1 MVDFYK
7 IRDYGVFSHN
17 GASVLPLP
25 QDLGNTVEKVAK
37 ICQEPEVF
45 KGCCKIM
52 SSGHGR
58 AFALMNPQQHGSLH
72 KVKPVNI
79 PKWVEK
85 RLLMPHPF
93 RATSDCPQLLTM
105 IYLMLE
111 EGCDFCQL
119 QIV

>member
-1 MVDFYK
+1 
-7 IRDYGVFSHN
+7 
-17 GASVLPLP
+17 
-25 QDLGNTVEKVAK
+25 
-37 ICQEPEVF
+37 
-45 KGCCKIM
+45 
-52 SSGHGR
+52 
-58 AFALMNPQQHGSLH
+58 MNPQQHGSLH

-111 EGCDFCQL
+111 EGCDFCQQ
-119 QIV
+119 QIVSEICNVWNSGDFSEVM